1 MAGPFDDH
9 LVGSRGRGARGGGG
23 SVNANR
29 NRGGGSG
36 GGGNNHPNNR
46 NKNKGGGGPIVPDLP
61 VVNKDLGLHQV
72 GTGQMGGAFALGAGT
87 QFAPGAGSSGV
98 GMGFSDK
105 DDYERTYFK
114 NNPQEGFRAFV
125 GSAGLNANALAPD
138 LFGQWLDRQYGRTEA
153 EYNALRADNP
163 NQDLSYLDY
172 LSSLGGVPY
181 GQPGWD
187 ASQKAYW
194 QHLYA
199 ADTDENRGISRSPFQ
214 GTGRWLAF

>member
-1 MAGPFDDH
+1 MASPFDDH
-9 LVGSRGRGARGGGG
+9 LVGGRGRGARGGG
-23 SVNANR
+23 V
-29 NRGGGSG
+29 
-36 GGGNNHPNNR
+36 
-46 NKNKGGGGPIVPDLP
+46 VPDLP
-61 VVNKDLGLHQV
+61 VVDKGLGLNQV
-72 GTGQMGGAFALGAGT
+72 NTGQMGGAFALGAGT
-87 QFAPGAGSSGV
+87 PYAPGAGSSMLGAQ
-98 GMGFSDK
+98 FSDK
-105 DDYERTYFK
+105 DDHELSFFN
-114 NNPQEGFRAFV
+114 NNPQAGFRAFV
-125 GSAGLNANALAPD
+125 GSAGLNANAAAPD

-153 EYNALRADNP
+153 EYQALTADAA